1 MGGGRPREHSLA
13 RRVTAQ
19 ATRSAQEGHRRTP
32 GLDALGLAPEQAVH
46 WNLRPA
52 ALYEHAARRGEGV
65 ITEGGAFCAVTTPH
79 TGRSPNDKFVVREPS
94 SAADVWWGRVN
105 QPLAPEHFD
114 RLRADAARHLDAQ
127 ELFVQDLFAG
137 ADPNHRSALRF
148 VTS

>member
-1 MGGGRPREHSLA
+1 GRPREHSLA

-65 ITEGGAFCAVTTPH
+65 ITEGGAFCAVTSPH
-79 TGRSPNDKFVVREPS
+79 TGRSPNDKFIGRFTRPHHTS
-94 SAADVWWGRVN
+94 ASDAADDGR
-105 QPLAPEHFD
+105 AF
-114 RLRADAARHLDAQ
+114 RAAARGRGAPPQ
-127 ELFVQDLFAG
+127 QAG
-137 ADPNHRSALRF
+137 AVRARP
-148 VTS
+148 